1 MVIYTTILPQPSV
14 GNKENTMEKKNPNP
28 FINMA
33 NEAKKNKLTNQ
44 PGKMAIPKKQGPK
57 PTKGFG
63 NSVMRKTGRG
73 G

>member
-1 MVIYTTILPQPSV
+1 MT
-14 GNKENTMEKKNPNP
+14 EEKKSKNP

-33 NEAKKNKLTNQ
+33 NEAKKNKPSTVT
-44 PGKMAIPKKQGPK
+44 GKPSTQKVNK

-63 NSVMRKTGRG
+63 APNVIRRSGRG

>member
-1 MVIYTTILPQPSV
+1 MT
-14 GNKENTMEKKNPNP
+14 EKKSPNP

-33 NEAKKNKLTNQ
+33 REAKARDTKISLEKATQ
-44 PGKMAIPKKQGPK
+44 VQKTKAPK

-63 NSVMRKTGRG
+63 GAPVRKTGRG

>member
-1 MVIYTTILPQPSV
+1 MT
-14 GNKENTMEKKNPNP
+14 EKKSPNP

-33 NEAKKNKLTNQ
+33 NEAKARALKVAPEKAQ
-44 PGKMAIPKKQGPK
+44 QVQKAKAPK

-63 NSVMRKTGRG
+63 NTVMRKTGRG

>member
-1 MVIYTTILPQPSV
+1 MT
-14 GNKENTMEKKNPNP
+14 EKRNPNP
-28 FINMA
+28 FIRMA
-33 NEAKKNKLTNQ
+33 QEAKKETTQ
-44 PGKMAIPKKQGPK
+44 HPGLGKAPKKQGPK

>member
-1 MVIYTTILPQPSV
+1 MTEQ
-14 GNKENTMEKKNPNP
+14 KKSPNP

-33 NEAKKNKLTNQ
+33 REAKERATKITPEKAAQINQ
-44 PGKMAIPKKQGPK
+44 AKKAPK

-63 NSVMRKTGRG
+63 GAPVRKTGRG